1 MIDTRGNRKGF
12 PPAVMEELLYLG
24 RLARALVILNI
35 GGNLWDAYDQIGDR
49 R

>member
-1 MIDTRGNRKGF
+1 
-12 PPAVMEELLYLG
+12 MEELLYLG

-35 GGNLWDAYDQIGDR
+35 GGDLWDGYDHAGER